1 MLEVRCALRLVLCG
15 TSPLCLV
22 RAVWLIMCGSRYE
35 RPAGLFITAFVYVVY
50 LIALR
55 YEGYVIRL
63 RLYCSSTNPVYQA
76 VHGHDLLYPR
86 REGGFVQKGALNEPA
101 AVFLS
106 L

>member
-1 MLEVRCALRLVLCG
+1 
-15 TSPLCLV
+15 
-22 RAVWLIMCGSRYE
+22 MCGFRYE

-63 RLYCSSTNPVYQA
+63 RLCCSSTNLVYQT
-76 VHGHDLLYPR
+76 VHGHDLLYPCY
-86 REGGFVQKGALNEPA
+86 EGSFVQKGALNEPT
-101 AVFLS
+101 VVSLS